1 LVNGFGLV
9 HDLLLPR
16 FSRTKAKI
24 DRATLTLQLFA
35 DEPGTQEMSYETIWE
50 PQGIYQKY
58 WGYLSSP
65 EIFDSF
71 SEIHGDPRFTSI
83 RYVVKDYVGVEVF
96 DVGVKTLLDDRAFNR
111 VAQHAN
117 PNIVVAVVTTNP
129 QIIQASEIASSYS
142 LDAYPRKQWP
152 TLADARK
159 WIEEVGMK

>member
-1 LVNGFGLV
+1 
-9 HDLLLPR
+9 
-16 FSRTKAKI
+16 
-24 DRATLTLQLFA
+24 
-35 DEPGTQEMSYETIWE
+35 MSYETIWE

-129 QIIQASEIASSYS
+129 QIIQASEIASSYR
-142 LDAYPRKQWP
+142 LDAYPRK
-152 TLADARK
+152 
-159 WIEEVGMK
+159 IFEVPSVFRLPKGGFHATSFSCFCSLSQFSRN